1 MVLHGEEVDIA
12 GSLGVPQPYGAGS
25 AEVDEVVEEVWIGWS
40 SDDVCS
46 CGEDGLTGESEGR

>member
-25 AEVDEVVEEVWIGWS
+25 AEVDEVVEEVWSGSS

-46 CGEDGLTGESEGR
+46 CGEDS